1 MNRESLFFAISG
13 TLFGLMVG
21 WIIGSQRAVPAA
33 PAAQQQTAAQ
43 AAPQGQGAQS
53 QQQAPPQLDQQ
64 RVSQLTSQ
72 AGAEPQNASVRAEL
86 GNLYF
91 DVDRFDDAIRWYEEA
106 LKLRPADPDVSTDLG
121 IAYYYTNQPDR
132 ALAQFQHS
140 LSVSPA
146 HTKTMLN
153 QGIVLAFAK
162 QDLEAAAKAWE
173 RVVQLAPESPE
184 GQAARRALDGLRSA
198 HPAAGAPPA
207 GGRSSG
213 D

>member
-1 MNRESLFFAISG
+1 MNRESIFFAISG

-33 PAAQQQTAAQ
+33 PAPQQAASQT
-43 AAPQGQGAQS
+43 APQGQGQG
-53 QQQAPPQLDQQ
+53 QGQPPPRALNQQ
-64 RVSQLTSQ
+64 RVDQLTAQ
-72 AGAEPQNASVRAEL
+72 AGAEPQNASVRADL

-91 DVDRFDDAIRWYEEA
+91 DVDRFDDAIKWYEEA

-132 ALAQFQHS
+132 ALAQFRHS
-140 LSVSPA
+140 LSVSPS

-162 QDLEAAAKAWE
+162 QDLEAAANAWE

-198 HPAAGAPPA
+198 HPAPGTPPA

-213 D
+213 G